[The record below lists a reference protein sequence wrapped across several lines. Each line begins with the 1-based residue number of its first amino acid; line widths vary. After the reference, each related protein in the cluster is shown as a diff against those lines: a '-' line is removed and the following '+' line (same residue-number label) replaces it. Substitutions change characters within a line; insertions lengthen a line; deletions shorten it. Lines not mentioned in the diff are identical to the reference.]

1 MTRGLTAR
9 AVLRKPFRVGVLVV
23 LEWEDAASPRA
34 CALGFPAAPLVGC
47 GPYHTPPS
55 ESQKFPFRMRESSAD
70 LLYFRGLIFDGEE
83 VGAPAMYRIVKRRQ
97 LGPVTFLWD
106 VLAPDVARACEPG
119 HFIMVRIDET
129 GERIP
134 LTVADYDRESGTVT
148 IVVQAVGKTT
158 FQMMALPEGGSV
170 LDFIGPL
177 GVASRLEKRN
187 KAVLVGG
194 GLGVAPVFPQL
205 RRLKELGSHTISII
219 GFRSK
224 DLMFWND
231 RFERYSDEFRVATDD
246 GSFGTRGFVT
256 VVLDQVLK
264 EHNDIDEII
273 AIGPLPMM
281 KACAALSRPFGIRTM
296 VSLNSIMVDG
306 TGMCGSCRVTVGGKV
321 MFACVD
327 GPDFDGHAVNFDELM
342 LRQKRFECEEQGCLR
357 RYEEERERLASLG
370 KGGSNPAVVIARKRT
385 LPQDL
390 PAAPQPDAPPAPGA
404 ARVVKSIR
412 TIAPKR
418 TVMPEQPADRRVTNF
433 DEVAIGYTL
442 EMALVEADRCLVCKK
457 PRCVPGCP
465 VSIDIPG
472 FISALARKDL
482 RRSYE
487 ILKDANALPA
497 VCGRVCPQE
506 VQCEATCVVG
516 SKAEPVAIGRLERFV
531 ADFAVGR
538 CWEKMPAAAPTG
550 KKAAIVGSG
559 PAGLACAGDLVKAG
573 VEVTVYEALHVAG
586 GVLKYGI
593 PEFRLPNDIIDV
605 EIEALARQG
614 VRFELDRIIGKL
626 FTIPHLLNEMGYD
639 AVFVGTGA
647 GSPKFMGIPGE
658 SYNGVVSAN
667 ELLTRINLMQ
677 GFRQPLYDTPVGM
690 GKRVAVIGAGNTAMD
705 ALRVSIRMGA
715 EKVYLVYRRSVQESP
730 ARAEELHHAI
740 QEGVICKWLTNPVR
754 ILGNESGWVTG
765 MEVIEMEL
773 GEPDESGRRRP
784 VPRKGSEYVL
794 DVDMVVCA
802 LGTTANPIIAQSTP
816 GLKVNRWGYIEVDE
830 ATGMSSV
837 PGLFAG
843 GDIVTGAATVI
854 LAMGAGRRAA
864 RGMLQYMGLKPG
876 AAQSAPA

>member
-1 MTRGLTAR
+1 
-9 AVLRKPFRVGVLVV
+9 
-23 LEWEDAASPRA
+23 
-34 CALGFPAAPLVGC
+34 
-47 GPYHTPPS
+47 
-55 ESQKFPFRMRESSAD
+55 
-70 LLYFRGLIFDGEE
+70 
-83 VGAPAMYRIVKRRQ
+83 MYRIIRREQ
-97 LGPVTFLWD
+97 FGPITFLWE
-106 VLAPDVARACEPG
+106 VLAPDVAMASQPG
-119 HFIMVRIDET
+119 HFVMVRIDET

-134 LTVADYDRESGTVT
+134 LTVADYDRGRGTVT

-158 FQMMALPEGGSV
+158 FQMMAMKEGESV

-177 GVASRLEKRN
+177 GVASHLEKKR
-187 KAVLVGG
+187 KVVLVGG

-205 RRLKELGSHTISII
+205 RRHKELGSYTISVI
-219 GFRSK
+219 GFRTR
-224 DLMFWND
+224 DLMFWAD
-231 RFERYSDEFRVATDD
+231 RFSSVSDEFRVATDD
-246 GSFGTRGFVT
+246 GSYGTKGFVT
-256 VVLDQVLK
+256 LVLGQVL
-264 EHNDIDEII
+264 EDHRDVEEVI

-281 KACAALSRPFGIRTM
+281 KACSELTRPYGITTM

-321 MFACVD
+321 KFACVD
-327 GPDFDGHAVNFDELM
+327 GPDFDGHAVAFDELM
-342 LRQKRFECEEQGCLR
+342 LRQRRFEREEHECMLRYQAEARRLEALGQG
-357 RYEEERERLASLG
+357 G
-370 KGGSNPAVVIARKRT
+370 PNPAVTSARMR
-385 LPQDL
+385 PS
-390 PAAPQPDAPPAPGA
+390 PGEPPEPPAPLPAPGKDA
-404 ARVVKSIR
+404 PRMVKNIR

-418 TVMPEQPADRRVTNF
+418 TPMPEQDARMRVNNF
-433 DEVAIGYTL
+433 DEVARGYTL
-442 EMALVEADRCLVCKK
+442 EMAFAEADRCLQCGK

-465 VSIDIPG
+465 VEIDIPG
-472 FISALARKDL
+472 FIAALARRDL
-482 RRSYE
+482 RQSYR
-487 ILKDANALPA
+487 ILKNANALPA

-506 VQCEATCVVG
+506 VQCEATCIVG
-516 SKAEPVAIGRLERFV
+516 NKLEPVAIGRLERFV

-538 CWEKMPAAAPTG
+538 GWDTVPDARPTS
-550 KKAAIVGSG
+550 KRAAIIGSG

-573 VEVTVYEALHVAG
+573 VDVTVYEALHVAG

-593 PEFRLPNDIIDV
+593 PEFRLPNDTIDI
-605 EIEALARQG
+605 EIQALADKG

-626 FTIPHLLNEMGYD
+626 FTIPQLLAEMGFD

-658 SYNGVVSAN
+658 SLNGVVSAN

-705 ALRVSIRMGA
+705 AMRISLRMGA
-715 EKVYLVYRRSVQESP
+715 EKVYLVYRRSVKESP

-740 QEGVICKWLTNPVR
+740 EEGVITKWLTNPVR
-754 ILGNESGWVTG
+754 ILGNGKGWVSG

-784 VPRKGSEYVL
+784 VPKPGTEYVL

-802 LGTTANPIIAQSTP
+802 LGTSANPIIAQSTP

-830 ATGMSSV
+830 ETGMSSV
-837 PGLFAG
+837 PGVFAG

-864 RGMLQYMGLKPG
+864 RGMLRYLGLLP
-876 AAQSAPA
+876 QVDDTTP

>member
-1 MTRGLTAR
+1 MYQIVR
-9 AVLRKPFRVGVLVV
+9 
-23 LEWEDAASPRA
+23 
-34 CALGFPAAPLVGC
+34 
-47 GPYHTPPS
+47 
-55 ESQKFPFRMRESSAD
+55 REQ
-70 LLYFRGLIFDGEE
+70 F
-83 VGAPAMYRIVKRRQ
+83 
-97 LGPVTFLWD
+97 GPVTFLWE
-106 VLAPDVARACEPG
+106 VMAPDVARSCQPG
-119 HFIMVRIDET
+119 HFVMVRIDQT

-134 LTVADYDRESGTVT
+134 LTVADFDRERGTVT

-158 FQMMALPEGGSV
+158 YQMMSIPAGESI

-177 GVASRLEKRN
+177 GVASHLEKRR

-205 RRLKELGSHTISII
+205 RRLKELGSYTISII
-219 GFRSK
+219 GFRSR
-224 DLMFWND
+224 DLMFWD
-231 RFERYSDEFRVATDD
+231 GPFASFSDEFRVATDD
-246 GSFGTRGFVT
+246 GTFGTKGFVT
-256 VVLDQVLK
+256 VVLDQVLR
-264 EHNDIDEII
+264 EQSDIEEVI

-281 KACAALSRPFGIRTM
+281 KACAELTRPYGIRTM

-321 MFACVD
+321 RFACVD
-327 GPDFDGHAVNFDELM
+327 GPDFDGHGVNFDELM
-342 LRQKRFECEEQGCLR
+342 LRQKRFECEEKECLS
-357 RYEEERERLASLG
+357 RYRAEAEKLASFG
-370 KGGSNPAVVIARKRT
+370 QGGINPAIVPARRRP
-385 LPQDL
+385 LPEEL
-390 PAAPQPDAPPAPGA
+390 PTATASEAHVGA
-404 ARVVKSIR
+404 DEPRKIKSIR

-418 TVMPEQPADRRVTNF
+418 TAMPEQPAAQRVANF
-433 DEVAIGYTL
+433 DEVALGYSPS
-442 EMALVEADRCLVCKK
+442 MAFLEADRCLQCKK
-457 PRCVPGCP
+457 PKCVPGCP
-465 VSIDIPG
+465 VTIDIPG
-472 FISALARKDL
+472 FITALANRDL
-482 RRSYE
+482 RLSYQ

-516 SKAEPVAIGRLERFV
+516 NKLEPVAIGRLERFV
-531 ADFAVGR
+531 ADYAVGR
-538 CWEKMPAAAPTG
+538 GWDRPPEVRPTG

-559 PAGLACAGDLVKAG
+559 PAGLACAGDLIKAG

-593 PEFRLPNDIIDV
+593 PEFRLPNDTIDI
-605 EIEALARQG
+605 EIEALARLG
-614 VRFELDRIIGKL
+614 VRFETDRIIGKV
-626 FTIPHLLNEMGYD
+626 FTIPQLFGEMGFNT
-639 AVFVGTGA
+639 VFVGTGA

-705 ALRVSIRMGA
+705 ALRVSLRMGA
-715 EKVYLVYRRSVQESP
+715 EQVYLVYRRSIKESP

-740 QEGVICKWLTNPVR
+740 EEGVICRWLTNPVR
-754 ILGNESGWVTG
+754 ILGNEAGWVTG

-784 VPRKGSEYVL
+784 VPKAGSEYTL

-816 GLKVNRWGYIEVDE
+816 GLRVNRWGYIEVE
-830 ATGMSSV
+830 EETGMSSV

-864 RGMLQYMGLKPG
+864 RGMLKYMGLQPH
-876 AAQSAPA
+876 SALALSTKVEE